1 MDYPVVESFKDPK
14 IGAIGSNNFEFLCRE
29 EHVRWVR
36 EKLNLGWKYGEEGKD
51 YFSIEERNRKKLHKC
66 IVPYECLTEEDK
78 MKDAIMIDN
87 IIPLLKKFGNN
98 IRIYSYRSGRK
109 PDLVVAGIGHRFYKD
124 DEKKLKE
131 AVISIL
137 KEFMEE
143 NRVIVRTGY
152 AYGADQLIELLQKP
166 RFRFRMK
173 ILSNTSVKTLKTII
187 ARILTKTRQDYAD
200 FWRKQRYAR
209 CLTIFTILS
218 MRRDSII
225 LAKPIK

>member
-1 MDYPVVESFKDPK
+1 MTGERIDEDFAKLPLEFKVSNIEQAKSYASKLELINCFYSSKDLDYPVVESFKDPK

-143 NRVIVRTGY
+143 
-152 AYGADQLIELLQKP
+152 K
-166 RFRFRMK
+166 K
-173 ILSNTSVKTLKTII
+173 
-187 ARILTKTRQDYAD
+187 
-200 FWRKQRYAR
+200 
-209 CLTIFTILS
+209 
-218 MRRDSII
+218 
-225 LAKPIK
+225 